1 MRDAFGREINY
12 LRVSVTDRCNLRC
25 RYCMPEEGVESIA
38 HADVLR
44 YEEIERLVRVAARL
58 GFWRVRVTGGE
69 PLVRKGIVGFV
80 RRLASIPGITDVSL
94 TTNGVLLAD
103 MARDLRRAGLH
114 RVNVSLDTLREDRF
128 AWITRRPEFGRAW
141 AGIMAALREGLV
153 PVKVNVVLMAGIN
166 DDEVEDFARLTRE
179 YPLWVRFIEIMPLG
193 ENGLGQERRYLPAET
208 IWPRLQAL
216 GPVEEVSTPAGDGGG
231 PARYF
236 AYRGAPG
243 RLGLITPLSQHFC
256 QGCNRLRLTS
266 YGHLS
271 PCLAGVGE
279 VDVRGPLRSGATDDD
294 LARLIALAVSQK
306 PREHHMTPDEVA
318 CGRQMSR
325 LGG

>member
-1 MRDAFGREINY
+1 VKDGFGREINY

-25 RYCMPEEGVESIA
+25 RYCMPEQGVRPIA

-44 YEEIERLVRVAARL
+44 YEEIERVVRVAARL

-69 PLVRKGIVGFV
+69 PLVRKGIAGFV
-80 RRLASIPGITDVSL
+80 ARLASIPGIADVSL
-94 TTNGVLLAD
+94 TTNGILLGD
-103 MARDLRRAGLH
+103 MAGELRRAGLR

-128 AWITRRPEFGRAW
+128 AWITRRPEFRRAW
-141 AGIMAALREGLV
+141 EGIMAALREGLI
-153 PVKVNVVLMAGIN
+153 PVKVNVVLVAGFN

-179 YPLWVRFIEIMPLG
+179 YPLWVRFIELMPLG
-193 ENGLGQERRYLPAET
+193 GNGLGEYGYLPVGS
-208 IWPRLQAL
+208 IWPRLQGL
-216 GPVEEVSTPAGDGGG
+216 GPLEEVAVAAGDGGG

-256 QGCNRLRLTS
+256 GGCNRLRLTS
-266 YGHLS
+266 DGRLN
-271 PCLAGVGE
+271 PCLAGLGE
-279 VDVRGPLRSGATDDD
+279 VDVRGPLRAGATDDD
-294 LARLIALAVSQK
+294 LAQLIALAVQQK
-306 PREHHMTPDEVA
+306 PREHHMTPGEVA

>member
-1 MRDAFGREINY
+1 M
-12 LRVSVTDRCNLRC
+12 
-25 RYCMPEEGVESIA
+25 
-38 HADVLR
+38 
-44 YEEIERLVRVAARL
+44 VRVAARL

-69 PLVRKGIVGFV
+69 PLVRKGIVDFV
-80 RRLASIPGITDVSL
+80 GRLASIPGIADVSL

-103 MARDLRRAGLH
+103 MAGDLSRAGLR
-114 RVNVSLDTLREDRF
+114 RVNVSLDTLRGDRF

-141 AGIMAALREGLV
+141 QGIMAALREGLV
-153 PVKVNVVLMAGIN
+153 PVKVNVVLMAGVN

-179 YPLWVRFIEIMPLG
+179 YPLWVRFIELMPLG
-193 ENGLGQERRYLPAET
+193 ENGMGGEHRYLPLEA
-208 IWPRLQAL
+208 IWPRLRAS
-216 GPVEEVSTPAGDGGG
+216 GPLEEVSAPAGDGGG
-231 PARYF
+231 PARYY

-243 RLGLITPLSQHFC
+243 RVGLITPLSRHFC

-266 YGHLS
+266 DGHLS

-279 VDVRGPLRSGATDDD
+279 VDVRSALRSGATDEE
-294 LARLIALAVSQK
+294 LARLIALAVNQK
-306 PREHHMTPDEVA
+306 PQEHHMTPGEVA

>member
-1 MRDAFGREINY
+1 MRDGFGREVNY

-25 RYCMPEEGVESIA
+25 RYCMPEQGVRPIA

-44 YEEIERLVRVAARL
+44 YEEIERVVRVAARL

-69 PLVRKGIVGFV
+69 PLVRKGLAGFIA
-80 RRLASIPGITDVSL
+80 RLASIPGIADISL
-94 TTNGVLLAD
+94 TTNGILLAD
-103 MARDLRRAGLH
+103 AAGDLRRAGLR

-128 AWITRRPEFGRAW
+128 AWITRRPDFGRAW

-153 PVKVNVVLMAGIN
+153 PVKVNVVLMAGFN

-179 YPLWVRFIEIMPLG
+179 YPLWVRFIELMPLG
-193 ENGLGQERRYLPAET
+193 DNGLHGESGYLPVAS
-208 IWPRLQAL
+208 IWPRLKAL
-216 GPVEEVSTPAGDGGG
+216 GPLEEVPSSPTDGGG

-236 AYRGAPG
+236 SYRGAPG

-256 QGCNRLRLTS
+256 GGCNRLRLTS
-266 YGHLS
+266 DGRLT

-279 VDVRGPLRSGATDDD
+279 VDVRGPLRAGATDDD
-294 LARLIALAVSQK
+294 LARLIAVAVREK
-306 PREHHMTPDEVA
+306 PQEHHMAPGQVA
-318 CGRQMSR
+318 CDRQMSR